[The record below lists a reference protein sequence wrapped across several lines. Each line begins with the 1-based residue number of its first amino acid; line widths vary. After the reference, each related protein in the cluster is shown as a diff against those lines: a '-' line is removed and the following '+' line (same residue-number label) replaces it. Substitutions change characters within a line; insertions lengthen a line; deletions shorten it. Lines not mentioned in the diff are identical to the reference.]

1 MKSELISKIVSVV
14 ILTLMVFSL
23 VSKVNEI
30 ESLKK
35 KLEEITYQKNVC
47 EHNFKLCK
55 HLLRLK

>member
-1 MKSELISKIVSVV
+1 MRSQLISKIVNVI

-30 ESLKK
+30 KSLKK
-35 KLEEITYQKNVC
+35 KLEEVTYQKNVY

-55 HLLRLK
+55 HLLRVK